1 MPPPARPGALRVL
14 LVDDNRDA
22 ADSMAILLE
31 MSGHA
36 VTIAYDGM
44 EAVHVAARVRP
55 DVALVDLAMPGMD
68 GFAVVHALRQM
79 PALAN
84 TRYIAM
90 TGFGQASDR
99 QQTQEGPASTGIW
112 SSRWSWKRCS
122 RPSTP
127 ASIAGLIPLLHARR
141 RQALVRLREAAGP
154 AQPHRAGHGPG
165 HGFHLRAARPH
176 RHRVRGATSR
186 RACNSP

>member
-1 MPPPARPGALRVL
+1 MHGGSVSATSEGPGLGATFTVQLPLAAAFNPAGENADAAAGTPRPLRVL

-44 EAVHVAARVRP
+44 EAVHVAARMRP

-99 QQTQEGPASTGIW
+99 QQTQEA
-112 SSRWSWKRCS
+112 
-122 RPSTP
+122 
-127 ASIAGLIPLLHARR
+127 
-141 RQALVRLREAAGP
+141 
-154 AQPHRAGHGPG
+154 
-165 HGFHLRAARPH
+165 GFH
-176 RHRVRGATSR
+176 RHLVKPVELEALLQAIDAG
-186 RACNSP
+186 